1 MNSTDS
7 NVRCVII
14 GGGPAGLTAALEL
27 SRAGV
32 EPIVFEMDKQVGGI
46 SRTVEYKGYRFDIGG
61 HRFFT
66 KVDRVHKWWMDIL
79 SDEFLV
85 RPRLSRIY
93 YQGKFFDY
101 PLKPKN
107 ALLNIGLMEAIL
119 VGLSYL
125 KAQAFPN
132 REEKNLEQWV
142 TNRFGKRLFTM
153 FFKTY
158 TEKVWGMKCTEIG
171 ADWAA
176 QRIKNLNLGKAALS
190 MLAPKLLTGKNQITT
205 LIEEFYYPRLGPG
218 QMWERVTEML
228 EDRGHP
234 VRLEHQVK
242 KIHRDGEQI
251 IGVTVADGDGNEERF
266 DADHVI
272 STMPIKDL
280 LNAMDPA
287 PPADILEAANRLR
300 YRDFL
305 TVGLV
310 IDSPELFPDN
320 WIYIHSPDV
329 KVGRIQNF
337 GNWSPYMIPD
347 KSTSCIGLEYFVQE
361 GDELWTADD
370 EALIELGKKE
380 TAKLGLIDPDKVID
394 GVVIRMP
401 KAYPVY
407 DHGYKENI
415 DSIRGYTDKM
425 PNLHL
430 IGRNGQHR
438 YNNQDH
444 SMVTAMYAA
453 ENILGANHDV
463 WDVNVEE
470 EYHEEAQVEKGHG
483 ASGERLVPQRVR
495 EASPIEIL
503 NDVFAKY
510 DPVALGGAL
519 GTMLGFLVLLATAGL
534 LLKGGED
541 AGATLALLGNYF
553 PGYDVTWA
561 GSLVGALWGSI
572 FGYIIGFV
580 IAVAINITV
589 SIHLGKLLR
598 RLGVLDG
605 PIG

>member
-1 MNSTDS
+1 MSSTGS
-7 NVRCVII
+7 KVRCAII

-32 EPIVFEMDKQVGGI
+32 EPIVFEMDRQVGGI
-46 SRTVEYKGYRFDIGG
+46 SRTVDYKGYRFDIGG

-66 KVDRVHKWWMDIL
+66 KVDRVHNWWMDIL
-79 SDEFLV
+79 SEEFLV

-101 PLKPKN
+101 PLKPMN
-107 ALLNIGLMEAIL
+107 ALLNVGFFESVL

-125 KAQAFPN
+125 KAQAFPS

-142 TNRFGKRLFTM
+142 TNRFGRRLFEM

-218 QMWERVTEML
+218 QMWERVTDML
-228 EDRGHP
+228 EARGHP
-234 VRLEHQVK
+234 VHLEHWVK
-242 KIHRDGEQI
+242 TIHRDGER
-251 IGVTVADGDGNEERF
+251 VTGITVVDVNGEEERF

-272 STMPIKDL
+272 STMPVREL
-280 LNAMDPA
+280 LNAMDPP
-287 PPADILEAANRLR
+287 PPAESLEAANRLR

-310 IDSPELFPDN
+310 VESTELFPDN

-361 GDELWTADD
+361 GDELWTASD
-370 EALIELGKKE
+370 EELIELGKKE
-380 TAKLGLIDPDKVID
+380 TARLGLIDADKVID
-394 GVVIRMP
+394 GVVIRVP

-415 DSIRGYTDKM
+415 DSIRDYVDQI

-470 EYHEEAQVEKGHG
+470 EYHEEAGAKKSHG
-483 ASGERLVPQRVR
+483 ASGERLVPQRVQD
-495 EASPIEIL
+495 ASPIELL

-510 DPVALGGAL
+510 DPVALGGAI
-519 GTMLGFLVLLATAGL
+519 GVMIGFAVFLATAIL
-534 LLKGGED
+534 LVQGGENV
-541 AGATLALLGNYF
+541 GETLALLGNYF

-561 GSLVGALWGSI
+561 GSLIGSLWGGI
-572 FGYIIGFV
+572 FGFVVGFV
-580 IAVAINITV
+580 TAVAINVTV

-598 RLGVLDG
+598 RLGVLEG
-605 PIG
+605 SLG